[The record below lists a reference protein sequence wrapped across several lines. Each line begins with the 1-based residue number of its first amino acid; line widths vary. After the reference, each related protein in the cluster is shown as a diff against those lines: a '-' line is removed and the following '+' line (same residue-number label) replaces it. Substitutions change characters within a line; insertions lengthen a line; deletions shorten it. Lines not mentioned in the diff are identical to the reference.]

1 MSKQDNLI
9 QINANIKEACKK
21 SGRSEAEVN
30 LVAVTKTIDVAG
42 MKELYDLGI
51 RDFGENRVDVF
62 LEKYEAFQDFS
73 DIRWHFIGS
82 LQTRKVKQIIDKVDF
97 IHSLDR
103 VSLAEE
109 IEKRAIKPV
118 RCFLQLNVSGEESKH
133 GFTKE
138 SALSFLKQADFK
150 QIEIVG
156 LMTMAPIT
164 ENEDDLHEIFHTLKE
179 AGAEIASLQLNQVTA
194 SELSM
199 GMTNDYSIAI
209 EEGATYIR
217 VGRALVND

>member
-1 MSKQDNLI
+1 MSKKDNLI
-9 QINANIKEACKK
+9 EIEAKIDEACRKA
-21 SGRSEAEVN
+21 GRNRNEVH
-30 LVAVTKTIDVAG
+30 LVAVTKTIDVEG
-42 MKELYDLGI
+42 IKELYDLGI

-62 LEKYEAFQDFS
+62 LEKYEALKDYS

-82 LQTRKVKQIIDKVDF
+82 LQTRKVKEILTKVDY

-103 VSLAEE
+103 ESLAKE
-109 IEKRAIKPV
+109 IEKRAEQPV
-118 RCFLQLNVSGEESKH
+118 RCFLQLNISGEESKH

-138 SALSFLKQADFK
+138 SATEFLKRADFK

-164 ENEDDLHEIFHTLKE
+164 EDETYLHHIFHDLKE
-179 AGAEIASLQLNQVTA
+179 AQEELAALRLNRVTA
-194 SELSM
+194 NELSM
-199 GMTNDYSIAI
+199 GMTNDYMIAV
-209 EEGATYIR
+209 EEGATFIR

>member
-1 MSKQDNLI
+1 MSKQANLT
-9 QINANIKEACKK
+9 QIKTNIKEACKK
-21 SGRSEAEVN
+21 AGRSEADVH

-42 MKELYDLGI
+42 IKELYDLGI

-62 LEKYEAFQDFS
+62 LEKYEALQDFS

-103 VSLAEE
+103 ASLAEE
-109 IEKRAIKPV
+109 IEKRAEKPV

-138 SALSFLKQADFK
+138 SALVFLKQADFK

-164 ENEDDLHEIFHTLKE
+164 ENENDLHDIFHALNE
-179 AGAEIASLQLNQVTA
+179 AGVEIAALHLNRVTA

-199 GMTNDYSIAI
+199 GMTNDYSIAV

>member
-118 RCFLQLNVSGEESKH
+118 CCFLQLNVSGEESKH

-138 SALSFLKQADFK
+138 SALAFLKQADFK

>member
-138 SALSFLKQADFK
+138 SALAFLKQADFK

>member
-21 SGRSEAEVN
+21 SGRSEADVH

-62 LEKYEAFQDFS
+62 LEKYEALQDFS

-109 IEKRAIKPV
+109 IEKWAVKPV

-138 SALSFLKQADFK
+138 SALAFLKQADFK
-150 QIEIVG
+150 HIEIVG

-164 ENEDDLHEIFHTLKE
+164 ENEDDLHEIFNALKE
-179 AGAEIASLQLNQVTA
+179 AGAEIASLQLSQVTA